1 MTKLIDIIFICS
13 SVVFNIL
20 VSALYI
26 AFKFG
31 DLMLVEVLGGIALSL
46 IVPFTVTLL
55 GYLREK
61 AKKRTIIFN
70 GIILI
75 YLLLELLLDYVLRIH
90 IKEILAINLPF
101 VIVFFAALF
110 SMIYVSYE
118 RNKKI
123 GNVVIITNWILLGCF
138 TYYLLA

>member
-46 IVPFTVTLL
+46 IVPFTITLL
-55 GYLREK
+55 GYLSEK

-75 YLLLELLLDYVLRIH
+75 YLLLELLLDYLLRIH

>member
-46 IVPFTVTLL
+46 IVPFTITLL

-75 YLLLELLLDYVLRIH
+75 YLLLELLLDYLLRIH

-118 RNKKI
+118 RNKKM

>member
-13 SVVFNIL
+13 SVVFNIS

-31 DLMLVEVLGGIALSL
+31 DSMLVEVFGGIALSL
-46 IVPFTVTLL
+46 IVPFTITLL

-61 AKKRTIIFN
+61 AKKRTMIFN

-90 IKEILAINLPF
+90 IKEILAINIPF
-101 VIVFFAALF
+101 VMVFFAALF

-118 RNKKI
+118 RNKKL
-123 GNVVIITNWILLGCF
+123 GNVVVITNWILLGCL
-138 TYYLLA
+138 TYLLVA

>member
-31 DLMLVEVLGGIALSL
+31 DLMLVEVLGCIAILL
-46 IVPFTVTLL
+46 IVPFTITLL

-75 YLLLELLLDYVLRIH
+75 YLLLELLLDYLLRIH

>member
-75 YLLLELLLDYVLRIH
+75 YLLLELLLDYLLRIH

>member
-75 YLLLELLLDYVLRIH
+75 YLLLELLLDYLLRIH

-118 RNKKI
+118 RNKKM

>member
-31 DLMLVEVLGGIALSL
+31 DLMLVEVLGGIAISL
-46 IVPFTVTLL
+46 IVPFTITLL
-55 GYLREK
+55 GYLRGK

-118 RNKKI
+118 RNKKM

>member
-46 IVPFTVTLL
+46 IVPFTITLL

-75 YLLLELLLDYVLRIH
+75 YLLLELLLDYLLRIH

>member
-31 DLMLVEVLGGIALSL
+31 DLMLVEVLGGIAISL
-46 IVPFTVTLL
+46 IVPFTITLL

-118 RNKKI
+118 RNKKM

>member
-13 SVVFNIL
+13 SLVFNIS

-31 DLMLVEVLGGIALSL
+31 DLMLVEVFGGIALSL
-46 IVPFTVTLL
+46 IVPFTLTLL

-70 GIILI
+70 GIILL

-90 IKEILAINLPF
+90 IKEILAINIPF
-101 VIVFFAALF
+101 VMVFFAALF

-118 RNKKI
+118 RNKKL
-123 GNVVIITNWILLGCF
+123 GNVVVITNWILLGCL
-138 TYYLLA
+138 TYLLFA

>member
-75 YLLLELLLDYVLRIH
+75 YLLLELLLDYLLRIH

-118 RNKKI
+118 RNKKM
-123 GNVVIITNWILLGCF
+123 GNLVIITNWILLGCL
-138 TYYLLA
+138 T

>member
-13 SVVFNIL
+13 SIVFNIL

-75 YLLLELLLDYVLRIH
+75 YLLLELLLDYLLRIH

-118 RNKKI
+118 RNKKM
-123 GNVVIITNWILLGCF
+123 GNLVIITNWILLGCL
-138 TYYLLA
+138 T

>member
-31 DLMLVEVLGGIALSL
+31 DLMLVEVLGGIAISL
-46 IVPFTVTLL
+46 IVPFTITLL

-90 IKEILAINLPF
+90 IKEILAINIPF

-110 SMIYVSYE
+110 SMIHVSYE
-118 RNKKI
+118 KNKKM
-123 GNVVIITNWILLGCF
+123 GNVVIITNWILLGCL

>member
-13 SVVFNIL
+13 SVVFNIS

-26 AFKFG
+26 AFKF
-31 DLMLVEVLGGIALSL
+31 DYLMLVEVFGGIAISL
-46 IVPFTVTLL
+46 IVPFTITLL

-90 IKEILAINLPF
+90 IKEILAINIPF
-101 VIVFFAALF
+101 VMVFFAALF
-110 SMIYVSYE
+110 SIIYVSYE
-118 RNKKI
+118 RNKKL
-123 GNVVIITNWILLGCF
+123 GNVVVITNWILLGCL
-138 TYYLLA
+138 TYLLVA

>member
-46 IVPFTVTLL
+46 IVPFTITLL

-75 YLLLELLLDYVLRIH
+75 YLLLELLLDYLLRIH

-118 RNKKI
+118 RNKKM
-123 GNVVIITNWILLGCF
+123 GNVVIITNWILLGCL

>member
-31 DLMLVEVLGGIALSL
+31 DLMLVEVLGGIATSL
-46 IVPFTVTLL
+46 IVPFTITLL

-75 YLLLELLLDYVLRIH
+75 YLLLELILDYVLRIH
-90 IKEILAINLPF
+90 IKEILAINLLF
-101 VIVFFAALF
+101 TIVFFAALF

-118 RNKKI
+118 SNKKM
-123 GNVVIITNWILLGCF
+123 GNLVIITNWILLGCL